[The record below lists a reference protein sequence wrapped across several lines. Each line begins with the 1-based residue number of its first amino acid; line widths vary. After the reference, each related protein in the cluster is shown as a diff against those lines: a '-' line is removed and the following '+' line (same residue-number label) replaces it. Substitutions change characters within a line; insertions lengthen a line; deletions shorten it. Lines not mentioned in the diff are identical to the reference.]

1 MTRNVQPD
9 YIGCPATVTE
19 AVDRGVML
27 RPARWG
33 IGDIVTMV
41 VITVALALGGA
52 ALFKA
57 IDAPLSVAVI
67 GGGLLGWIGLAG
79 WPIVA
84 TTRRGNGPR
93 IDLGLRLTWSDV
105 RAGVLGGVIALVVS
119 GVVALL
125 LVRFIGA
132 FNSTA
137 GVAATRLLDTG
148 DRVAITIFALMILV
162 GAPIV
167 EEIAFR
173 GLAFA
178 ALRKQGLSARLT
190 IVISA
195 VLFALVHIEPSRI
208 LVLLVIGL
216 VLGSVRARTGS
227 TGASMI
233 AHAVVNAPGAVF
245 LLLGAP
251 GMTP

>member
-1 MTRNVQPD
+1 MTRDVRPD

-19 AVDRGVML
+19 AVEHGVIL
-27 RPARWG
+27 RPVRWG

-57 IDAPLSVAVI
+57 IDAPLPVAVI
-67 GGGLLGWIGLAG
+67 GGGLLGWVGLAG
-79 WPIVA
+79 WPIIA
-84 TTRRGNGPR
+84 TMRRGNGPR

-105 RAGVLGGVIALVVS
+105 RAGAVGGVIALIAS
-119 GVVALL
+119 GLVAVL

-137 GVAATRLLDTG
+137 GLAATRLLDTG

-167 EEIAFR
+167 EELAFR

-178 ALRKQGLSARLT
+178 AVRKRGLSARWS
-190 IVISA
+190 VVVSA
-195 VLFALVHIEPSRI
+195 GLFALVHVEPARI

-216 VLGSVRARTGS
+216 VLGAVRARTGS